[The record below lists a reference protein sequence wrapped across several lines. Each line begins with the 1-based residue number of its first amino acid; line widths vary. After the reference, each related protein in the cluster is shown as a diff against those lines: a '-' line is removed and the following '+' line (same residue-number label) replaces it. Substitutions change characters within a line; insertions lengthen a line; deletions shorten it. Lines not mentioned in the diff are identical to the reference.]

1 MELSTLSVSRG
12 LTTVTSIAVSLPPVQ
27 LGIRTSAGL
36 ALVSGRRAFSSFLG
50 ARLEDA
56 DDSTNVEVD
65 SEKDFM
71 PP

>member
-12 LTTVTSIAVSLPPVQ
+12 LTTVTSRAVSLPPVQ

-36 ALVSGRRAFSSFLG
+36 ALVPGRRAFSSFLG

-56 DDSTNVEVD
+56 ATL
-65 SEKDFM
+65 
-71 PP
+71 